1 MTSRILTALVM
12 ATATFLVASCD
23 IDPLNEDETF
33 RWEDETLL
41 GVYGS
46 TSSTDN
52 GQGTVKKYDS
62 TGLTEELTAVP
73 FEVQIYRI
81 SDEETGDEDG
91 KIFEGGKP
99 EDRIV
104 FDVSYS
110 TGDSTVT
117 SPWIT
122 TNPESESGLRYTG
135 TRDTKTR
142 VLFGDP
148 RYVRTFI
155 DVWRSTD
162 LELLSG
168 VITITVSSTEDL
180 DNPPMDETYSK
191 SSYSF
196 TGLVR
201 DSSPQ

>member
-1 MTSRILTALVM
+1 MANRILNALAMVSM
-12 ATATFLVASCD
+12 VLLVASCD
-23 IDPLNEDETF
+23 IDPLDEGETF
-33 RWEDETLL
+33 RWDDETLL

-46 TSSTDN
+46 TVSTDY
-52 GQGTVKKYDS
+52 GQGTVKEYDS
-62 TGLTEELTAVP
+62 TGLTEELTSLP
-73 FEVQIYRI
+73 FELQIYRI
-81 SDEETGDEDG
+81 SDDDTGDEDG
-91 KIFEGGKP
+91 KIFEGGQP

-110 TGDSTVT
+110 TGDTTVMD
-117 SPWIT
+117 PWNT
-122 TNPESESGLRYTG
+122 VNPDSESGLRYTG

-162 LELLSG
+162 LELISG

-191 SSYSF
+191 TNYAF

-201 DSSPQ
+201 DSTP

>member
-1 MTSRILTALVM
+1 MVAVALL
-12 ATATFLVASCD
+12 AASCD
-23 IDPLNEDETF
+23 IAPLDQGETF

-46 TSSTDN
+46 TASTDY

-62 TGLTEELTAVP
+62 TGLTEELSALP
-73 FEVQIYRI
+73 FELQIYRI
-81 SDEETGDEDG
+81 SDDEDAGGDEDG
-91 KIFEGGKP
+91 KIFEGGDP

-110 TGDSTVT
+110 TGDETVLDL
-117 SPWIT
+117 WIT
-122 TNPESESGLRYTG
+122 TNPDSESGLRYTG
-135 TRDTKTR
+135 TRDTKVR

-162 LELLSG
+162 LEQLSG
-168 VITITVSSTEDL
+168 VITKTVSSTEDL
-180 DNPPMDETYSK
+180 DNPPQDDTYSK
-191 SSYSF
+191 TNYTF
-196 TGLVR
+196 TGLR
-201 DSSPQ
+201 KQDPQ